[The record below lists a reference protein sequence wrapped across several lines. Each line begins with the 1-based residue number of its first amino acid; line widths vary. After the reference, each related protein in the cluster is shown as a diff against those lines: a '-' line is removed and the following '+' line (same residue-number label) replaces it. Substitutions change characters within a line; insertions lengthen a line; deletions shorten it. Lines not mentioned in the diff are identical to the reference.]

1 MRNKRSALFGRK
13 FLIGAS
19 AAAMMAPAGFAVAQ
33 DNAVDEI
40 VVTVER
46 REQSLQDYA
55 GTAAQLSGQDLKSL
69 GISDM
74 TDLDGAIPGLNIT
87 NNQGNVEVW
96 IRGVGSSN
104 NTELGD
110 PAAATHM
117 NGIYVPRPAGFGSA
131 FFDIE
136 RVEVNFGPQGTIRG
150 RQAMAGSV
158 DVIPFKPGLGIT
170 EAMIEATTGSDN
182 LQEVEGVINTPV
194 TENSALRF
202 AFFANEQDSLY
213 TNSSP
218 MPSTIDSGLDDG
230 RFNANL
236 SEAKKSEVARLSYY
250 IEPTDQLDVSFV
262 YDLIKDRGTG
272 YTGTNYIHAFAHG
285 QTADSIDDGRNVISA
300 YGRRPQTDTEHWGAK
315 IEVNYEAPW
324 FDIQLL
330 ASRRE
335 LENNFE
341 ATVPMTPYFDGVLD
355 TIGVN
360 ADTGAQDTP
369 LLEVYDNNSFFDMSS
384 ESDSTVGELR
394 FISNDDSKP
403 YSWTTGLFYFQEEQR
418 SFLGAVS
425 DRNAS
430 WETYNNQMS
439 EFNMFTD
446 AESYSAYADGTYEIN
461 DRSRASAGIRYTDE
475 TKERYGVNVNYRMAL
490 GGWDGSNIYNPNN
503 GTRIGSNGFA
513 FAKFNRSI
521 FNPDTNLDGSISQAE
536 QLASFQDGVAS
547 YGASDTVGN
556 TFSAG
561 ILEGGWN
568 EPLGADDTV
577 TLTAGQVVAPMDV
590 LPSGQT
596 AKAANT
602 QTDSSST
609 NIFVDDGSGGE
620 RYLFTAGTW
629 ESWYT
634 GWVDTNNN
642 GHHDSFEPGAVLG
655 GGEIVTRSVNN
666 ADGVVAN
673 TVAVYGGA
681 NPNYVGDDV
690 MAAIAAGTSS
700 VGMCVDT
707 QVDGGVGCLAAL
719 NADNVDANGV
729 IIGKAVPYPWHS
741 YAKFHD
747 PQVAMQSGKVEEDFT
762 DWRIRYEYD
771 LEQDW
776 KVYGVVATGHKAG
789 GFNDNLPAGTENLDI
804 DWSLAS
810 SPVEFN
816 ADTPAP
822 TFDTENVTYYELGSK
837 QQFDYGDIGVTLN
850 ASAFYYDY
858 DDMVVSSVMTVGSVL
873 STLNLSTDG
882 VSNLGNMVTF
892 SFNAADASI
901 IGLHIDG
908 GLDFANGYNLDGS
921 LVFLDSELD
930 PGRTIADGRYNVN
943 SSNENNLQRDIDG
956 HELPRTPDI
965 QAKVN
970 LSKSHFLEQ
979 GVFDWILSAG
989 YKGEYYSTIFNSK
1002 LYGATDSFTRERLNG
1017 TMGDFWTI
1025 DVGFGFEPAALPNVK
1040 VEGFISNLTD
1050 EHEGSVALIT
1060 QDTHTRFFNS
1070 PRNAGLRVRA
1080 KF

>member
-1 MRNKRSALFGRK
+1 MRNKRSASFGRK

-19 AAAMMAPAGFAVAQ
+19 AAAMMAPAGFALAQ
-33 DNAVDEI
+33 DSAVDEI

-69 GISDM
+69 GIADM

-202 AFFANEQDSLY
+202 AFFSNEQDSLY

-236 SEAKKSEVARLSYY
+236 SEAKKSEAARLSYY

-262 YDLIKDRGTG
+262 YDLIRDRGTG

-324 FDIQLL
+324 FDVQLL
-330 ASRRE
+330 ASQRE

-360 ADTGAQDTP
+360 ATTGNQDTP

-403 YSWTTGLFYFQEEQR
+403 YNWTTGLFYFQEEQR
-418 SFLGAVS
+418 TFLGAVS

-430 WETYNNQMS
+430 WETHNNQMS

-490 GGWDGSNIYNPNN
+490 GGWDGAQIYNPNN

-513 FAKFNRSI
+513 FNKFSRNI
-521 FNPDTNLDGSISQAE
+521 FNPDANLDGSISQDE
-536 QLASFQDGVAS
+536 QLASFRDGVAS
-547 YGASDTVGN
+547 YGASDTVDT

-561 ILEGGWN
+561 ILEGAWN
-568 EPLGADDTV
+568 EPF
-577 TLTAGQVVAPMDV
+577 TAGYAI
-590 LPSGQT
+590 T
-596 AKAANT
+596 
-602 QTDSSST
+602 
-609 NIFVDDGSGGE
+609 F
-620 RYLFTAGTW
+620 GTW

-634 GWVDTNNN
+634 GWVDANNN
-642 GHHDSFEPGAVLG
+642 GHHDSFEPGTLYGDGRTIASAPQNG
-655 GGEIVTRSVNN
+655 
-666 ADGVVAN
+666 ADMVDVFL
-673 TVAVYGGA
+673 Y
-681 NPNYVGDDV
+681 NPNVNYIGDTE
-690 MAAIAAGTSS
+690 MAAIAAGTSQA
-700 VGMCVDT
+700 GICVDT
-707 QVDGGVGCLAAL
+707 QVGGGVGCL
-719 NADNVDANGV
+719 DAMGSDTVVGNLTV
-729 IIGKAVPYPWHS
+729 GKRVPYKFHS

-776 KVYGVVATGHKAG
+776 KVYGVVSTGHKAG
-789 GFNDNLPAGTENLDI
+789 GFNDNLPEGTENLDI
-804 DWSLAS
+804 DWSAAS

-858 DDMVVSSVMTVGSVL
+858 NDMVVSSVMTVGSVL

-882 VSNLGNMVTF
+882 VGNLGNMVTF

-901 IGLHIDG
+901 MGLHIDG

-970 LSKSHFLEQ
+970 LSKSHSLEQ

-1060 QDTHTRFFNS
+1060 QDSHTRFFNS

>member
-1 MRNKRSALFGRK
+1 MRIKRSSSFGRK
-13 FLIGAS
+13 FLFGAS
-19 AAAMMAPAGFAVAQ
+19 AVAMMAPAGGVLAQ
-33 DNAVDEI
+33 DSAVDEI

-69 GISDM
+69 GITDM

-158 DVIPFKPGLGIT
+158 DVIPFKPGLGIS

-182 LQEVEGVINTPV
+182 LQEVEGVINAPV

-218 MPSTIDSGLDDG
+218 MPSTIDAGLDDG

-236 SEAKKSEVARLSYY
+236 SEAKKSEAGRLSYY
-250 IEPTDQLDVSFV
+250 IEPTDLLDVSFV
-262 YDLIKDRGTG
+262 YDLIRDRGTG

-285 QTADSIDDGRNVISA
+285 QTADSIDDGRNVLSA

-324 FDIQLL
+324 FDVQLL
-330 ASRRE
+330 ASQRE

-360 ADTGAQDTP
+360 ATTGNQDTP

-403 YSWTTGLFYFQEEQR
+403 YNWTTGLFYFQEEQR
-418 SFLGAVS
+418 TFLGAVS

-430 WETYNNQMS
+430 WELSNNQMS

-446 AESYSAYADGTYEIN
+446 SESYSVYADGTYEIN

-475 TKERYGVNVNYRMAL
+475 EKERYGVNVNYRMAL
-490 GGWDGSNIYNPNN
+490 GGWDGSQIYNPNN

-513 FAKFNRSI
+513 FNKFNRNI
-521 FNPDTNLDGSISQAE
+521 FNPDTNSDGSISQAE
-536 QLASFQDGVAS
+536 QLASFRDGVAS

-556 TFSAG
+556 TFAAG
-561 ILEGGWN
+561 ILEGAWN
-568 EPLGADDTV
+568 EPY
-577 TLTAGQVVAPMDV
+577 TAGYEI
-590 LPSGQT
+590 T
-596 AKAANT
+596 
-602 QTDSSST
+602 
-609 NIFVDDGSGGE
+609 F
-620 RYLFTAGTW
+620 GTW
-629 ESWYT
+629 ESWYP
-634 GWVDTNNN
+634 GWVDANNN
-642 GHHDSFEPGAVLG
+642 GHHDSFEPGTLYG
-655 GGEIVTRSVNN
+655 
-666 ADGVVAN
+666 DGR
-673 TVAVYGGA
+673 TVASATINGA
-681 NPNYVGDDV
+681 DMVDVFLFNPNANYVGDDV
-690 MAAIAAGTSS
+690 MAAILAGTSQA
-700 VGMCVDT
+700 GICVDT
-707 QVDGGVGCLAAL
+707 QAGGGVGCL
-719 NADNVDANGV
+719 NAMSGDTVVGSLTV
-729 IIGKAVPYPWHS
+729 GKQVPYAFHS

-776 KVYGVVATGHKAG
+776 KVYGVVSTGHKAG

-804 DWSLAS
+804 DWSVAS

-816 ADTPAP
+816 AATPAP
-822 TFDTENVTYYELGSK
+822 TYDTENVTYYELGSK
-837 QQFDYGDIGVTLN
+837 QQFDYGDVGVTLN

-901 IGLHIDG
+901 MGLHIDG

-921 LVFLDSELD
+921 VVFLDSELD

-943 SSNENNLQRDIDG
+943 STNENNLQRDIDG

-970 LSKSHFLEQ
+970 LSKSHSLEH

-1002 LYGATDSFTRERLNG
+1002 LYGATDNLTRERLNG

-1025 DVGFGFEPAALPNVK
+1025 DVGFGFEPAAFSNVK

-1060 QDTHTRFFNS
+1060 QDSHTRFFNS
-1070 PRNAGLRVRA
+1070 PRSAGLRVRA

>member
-1 MRNKRSALFGRK
+1 MRIKRSSSFGRK
-13 FLIGAS
+13 FLFGAS
-19 AAAMMAPAGFAVAQ
+19 AVAMMAPAGGVLAQ
-33 DNAVDEI
+33 DSAVDEI

-69 GISDM
+69 GITDM

-158 DVIPFKPGLGIT
+158 DVIPFKPGLGIS

-182 LQEVEGVINTPV
+182 LQEVEGVINAPV

-218 MPSTIDSGLDDG
+218 MPSTIDAGLDDG

-236 SEAKKSEVARLSYY
+236 SEAKKSEAARLSYY

-262 YDLIKDRGTG
+262 YDLIRDRGTG

-285 QTADSIDDGRNVISA
+285 QTADSIDDGRNVLSA

-324 FDIQLL
+324 FDVQLL
-330 ASRRE
+330 ASQRE

-360 ADTGAQDTP
+360 ATTGNQDTP

-403 YSWTTGLFYFQEEQR
+403 YNWTTGLFYFQEEQR
-418 SFLGAVS
+418 TFLGAVS

-430 WETYNNQMS
+430 WELSNNQMS

-446 AESYSAYADGTYEIN
+446 SESYSVYADGTYEIN

-475 TKERYGVNVNYRMAL
+475 EKERYGVNVNYRMAL
-490 GGWDGSNIYNPNN
+490 GGWDGSQIYNPNN

-513 FAKFNRSI
+513 FNKFNRNI
-521 FNPDTNLDGSISQAE
+521 FNPDTNSDGSISQAE
-536 QLASFQDGVAS
+536 QLASFRDGVAS

-556 TFSAG
+556 TFAAG
-561 ILEGGWN
+561 ILEGAWN
-568 EPLGADDTV
+568 EPY
-577 TLTAGQVVAPMDV
+577 TAGYEI
-590 LPSGQT
+590 T
-596 AKAANT
+596 
-602 QTDSSST
+602 
-609 NIFVDDGSGGE
+609 F
-620 RYLFTAGTW
+620 GTW
-629 ESWYT
+629 ESWYP
-634 GWVDTNNN
+634 GWVDADNN
-642 GHHDSFEPGAVLG
+642 GHHDYFEPGTLYG
-655 GGEIVTRSVNN
+655 
-666 ADGVVAN
+666 DGR
-673 TVAVYGGA
+673 TVASANINGA
-681 NPNYVGDDV
+681 DMVDVFLFNPNANYVGDDV
-690 MAAIAAGTSS
+690 MAAILAGTSQA
-700 VGMCVDT
+700 GICVDT
-707 QVDGGVGCLAAL
+707 QAGGGVGCL
-719 NADNVDANGV
+719 NAMSGDTVVGSLTV
-729 IIGKAVPYPWHS
+729 GKQVPYAFHS

-776 KVYGVVATGHKAG
+776 KVYGVVSTGHKAG

-804 DWSLAS
+804 DWSVAS

-816 ADTPAP
+816 AATPAP
-822 TFDTENVTYYELGSK
+822 TYDTENVTYYELGSK
-837 QQFDYGDIGVTLN
+837 QQFDYGDVGVTLN

-901 IGLHIDG
+901 MGLHIDG

-921 LVFLDSELD
+921 VVFLDSELD

-943 SSNENNLQRDIDG
+943 STNENNLQRDIDG

-970 LSKSHFLEQ
+970 LSKSHSLEH

-1002 LYGATDSFTRERLNG
+1002 LYGATDNLTRERLNG

-1025 DVGFGFEPAALPNVK
+1025 DVGFGFEPAAFSNVK

-1060 QDTHTRFFNS
+1060 QDSHTRFFNS
-1070 PRNAGLRVRA
+1070 PRSAGLRVRA

>member
-1 MRNKRSALFGRK
+1 
-13 FLIGAS
+13 
-19 AAAMMAPAGFAVAQ
+19 MMAPAGGVLAQ
-33 DNAVDEI
+33 DSAVDEI

-69 GISDM
+69 GITDM

-158 DVIPFKPGLGIT
+158 DVIPFKPGLGIS

-182 LQEVEGVINTPV
+182 LQEVEGVINAPV

-218 MPSTIDSGLDDG
+218 MPSTIDAGLDDG

-236 SEAKKSEVARLSYY
+236 SEAKKSEAGRLSYY
-250 IEPTDQLDVSFV
+250 IEPTDLLDVSFV
-262 YDLIKDRGTG
+262 YDLIRDRGTG

-285 QTADSIDDGRNVISA
+285 QTADSIDDGRNVLSA

-324 FDIQLL
+324 FDVQLL
-330 ASRRE
+330 ASQRE

-360 ADTGAQDTP
+360 ATTGNQDTP

-403 YSWTTGLFYFQEEQR
+403 YNWTTGLFYFQEEQR
-418 SFLGAVS
+418 TFLGAVS

-430 WETYNNQMS
+430 WELSNNQMS

-446 AESYSAYADGTYEIN
+446 SESYSVYADGTYEIN

-475 TKERYGVNVNYRMAL
+475 EKERYGVNVNYRMAL
-490 GGWDGSNIYNPNN
+490 GGWDGSQIYNPNN

-513 FAKFNRSI
+513 FNKFNRNI
-521 FNPDTNLDGSISQAE
+521 FNPDTNSDGSISQAE
-536 QLASFQDGVAS
+536 QLASFRDGVAS

-556 TFSAG
+556 TFAAG
-561 ILEGGWN
+561 ILEGAWN
-568 EPLGADDTV
+568 EPH
-577 TLTAGQVVAPMDV
+577 TAGYEI
-590 LPSGQT
+590 T
-596 AKAANT
+596 
-602 QTDSSST
+602 
-609 NIFVDDGSGGE
+609 F
-620 RYLFTAGTW
+620 GTW
-629 ESWYT
+629 ESWYP
-634 GWVDTNNN
+634 GWVDANNN
-642 GHHDSFEPGAVLG
+642 GHHDSFEPGTLYG
-655 GGEIVTRSVNN
+655 
-666 ADGVVAN
+666 DGR
-673 TVAVYGGA
+673 TVASATINGA
-681 NPNYVGDDV
+681 DMVDVFLFNPNANYVGDDV
-690 MAAIAAGTSS
+690 MAAILAGTSQA
-700 VGMCVDT
+700 GICVDT
-707 QVDGGVGCLAAL
+707 QAGGGVGCL
-719 NADNVDANGV
+719 NAMSGDTVVGSLTV
-729 IIGKAVPYPWHS
+729 GKQVPYAFHS

-776 KVYGVVATGHKAG
+776 KVYGVVSTGHKAG

-804 DWSLAS
+804 DWSVAS

-816 ADTPAP
+816 AATPAP
-822 TFDTENVTYYELGSK
+822 TYDTENVTYYELGSK
-837 QQFDYGDIGVTLN
+837 QQFDYGDVGVTLN

-901 IGLHIDG
+901 MGLHIDG

-921 LVFLDSELD
+921 VVFLDSELD

-943 SSNENNLQRDIDG
+943 STNENNLQRDIDG

-970 LSKSHFLEQ
+970 LSKSHSLEH

-1002 LYGATDSFTRERLNG
+1002 LYGATDNLTRERLNG

-1025 DVGFGFEPAALPNVK
+1025 DVGFGFEPAAFSNVK

-1060 QDTHTRFFNS
+1060 QDSHTRFFNS
-1070 PRNAGLRVRA
+1070 PRSAGLRVRA

>member
-1 MRNKRSALFGRK
+1 MRIKRSSSFGRK
-13 FLIGAS
+13 FLFGAS
-19 AAAMMAPAGFAVAQ
+19 AVAMMAPAGGVLAQ
-33 DNAVDEI
+33 DSAVDEI

-69 GISDM
+69 GITDM

-158 DVIPFKPGLGIT
+158 DVIPFKPGLGIS

-182 LQEVEGVINTPV
+182 LQEVEGVINAPV

-218 MPSTIDSGLDDG
+218 MPSTIDAGLDDG

-236 SEAKKSEVARLSYY
+236 SEAKKSEAARLSYY

-262 YDLIKDRGTG
+262 YDLIRDRGTG

-285 QTADSIDDGRNVISA
+285 QTADSIDDGRNVLSA

-324 FDIQLL
+324 FDVQLL
-330 ASRRE
+330 ASQRE

-360 ADTGAQDTP
+360 ATTGNQDTP

-403 YSWTTGLFYFQEEQR
+403 YNWTTGLFYFQEEQR
-418 SFLGAVS
+418 TFLGAVS

-430 WETYNNQMS
+430 WELSNNQMS

-446 AESYSAYADGTYEIN
+446 SESYSVYADGTYEIN

-475 TKERYGVNVNYRMAL
+475 EKERYGVNVNYRMAL
-490 GGWDGSNIYNPNN
+490 GGWDGSQIYNPNN

-513 FAKFNRSI
+513 FNKFNRNI
-521 FNPDTNLDGSISQAE
+521 FNPDTNSDGSISQAE
-536 QLASFQDGVAS
+536 QLASFRDGVAS

-556 TFSAG
+556 TFAAG
-561 ILEGGWN
+561 ILEGAWN
-568 EPLGADDTV
+568 EPH
-577 TLTAGQVVAPMDV
+577 TAGYEI
-590 LPSGQT
+590 T
-596 AKAANT
+596 
-602 QTDSSST
+602 
-609 NIFVDDGSGGE
+609 F
-620 RYLFTAGTW
+620 GTW
-629 ESWYT
+629 ESWYP
-634 GWVDTNNN
+634 GWVDANNN
-642 GHHDSFEPGAVLG
+642 GHHDSFEPGTLYG
-655 GGEIVTRSVNN
+655 
-666 ADGVVAN
+666 DGR
-673 TVAVYGGA
+673 TVASANINGA
-681 NPNYVGDDV
+681 DMVDVFLFNPNANYVGDDV
-690 MAAIAAGTSS
+690 MAAILAGTSQA
-700 VGMCVDT
+700 GICVDT
-707 QVDGGVGCLAAL
+707 QAGGGVGCL
-719 NADNVDANGV
+719 NAMSGDTVVGSLTV
-729 IIGKAVPYPWHS
+729 GKQVPYAFHS

-776 KVYGVVATGHKAG
+776 KVYGVVSTGHKAG

-804 DWSLAS
+804 DWSVAS

-816 ADTPAP
+816 AATPAP
-822 TFDTENVTYYELGSK
+822 TYDTENVTYYELGSK
-837 QQFDYGDIGVTLN
+837 QQFDYGDVGVTLN

-901 IGLHIDG
+901 MGLHIDG

-921 LVFLDSELD
+921 VVFLDSELD

-943 SSNENNLQRDIDG
+943 STNENNLQRDIDG

-970 LSKSHFLEQ
+970 LSKSHSLEH

-1002 LYGATDSFTRERLNG
+1002 LYGATDNLTRERLNG

-1025 DVGFGFEPAALPNVK
+1025 DVGFGFEPAAFSNVK

-1060 QDTHTRFFNS
+1060 QDSHTRFFNS
-1070 PRNAGLRVRA
+1070 PRSAGLRVRA

>member
-1 MRNKRSALFGRK
+1 MRNKRSASFGRK

-19 AAAMMAPAGFAVAQ
+19 AAAMMAPAGFALAQ
-33 DNAVDEI
+33 DSAVDEI

-69 GISDM
+69 GIADM

-218 MPSTIDSGLDDG
+218 MPSTIDPGLDDG
-230 RFNANL
+230 RFNGGL
-236 SEAKKSEVARLSYY
+236 SEAKKSEAARLSYY

-300 YGRRPQTDTEHWGAK
+300 YGRKPQTDTEHWGAK

-324 FDIQLL
+324 FDVQLL
-330 ASRRE
+330 ASQRE

-360 ADTGAQDTP
+360 ATTGNQDTP

-394 FISNDDSKP
+394 FISNDNSKP
-403 YSWTTGLFYFQEEQR
+403 YNWTTGLFYFQEEQR
-418 SFLGAVS
+418 TFLGAVS

-430 WETYNNQMS
+430 WETSNNQMS

-446 AESYSAYADGTYEIN
+446 AESYSVYADGTYEIN
-461 DRSRASAGIRYTDE
+461 DRSRATAGIRYTDE
-475 TKERYGVNVNYRMAL
+475 EKERYGVNVNYRMSL
-490 GGWDGSNIYNPNN
+490 GGWDGNNIWNPNN
-503 GTRIGSNGFA
+503 GTRIGSNGFE
-513 FAKFNRSI
+513 FSKFGRTI
-521 FNPDTNLDGSISQAE
+521 FNPNTDGVDGVSNAE
-536 QLASFQDGVAS
+536 YLASFRDGVAS
-547 YGASDTVGN
+547 YGITDTVDN
-556 TFSAG
+556 TYSAG
-561 ILEGGWN
+561 PLEGNWWVKN
-568 EPLGADDTV
+568 
-577 TLTAGQVVAPMDV
+577 
-590 LPSGQT
+590 
-596 AKAANT
+596 N
-602 QTDSSST
+602 
-609 NIFVDDGSGGE
+609 DDG
-620 RYLFTAGTW
+620 YVFTAYEGNG
-629 ESWYT
+629 WYT
-634 GWVDTNNN
+634 GWVDENNN
-642 GHHDSFEPGAVLG
+642 NHHDTFEPGTATNDGWIVYSALQND
-655 GGEIVTRSVNN
+655 GETSVNIHR
-666 ADGVVAN
+666 AA
-673 TVAVYGGA
+673 A
-681 NPNYVGDDV
+681 NPTYAGDEV
-690 MAAIAAGTSS
+690 FAAIAAGTSKA
-700 VGMCVDT
+700 GMCVDT
-707 QVDGGVGCLAAL
+707 QAGMPTCLDASP
-719 NADNVDANGV
+719 NATYSGDLLVAQP
-729 IIGKAVPYPWHS
+729 VPYQFHS
-741 YAKFHD
+741 YALFH
-747 PQVAMQSGKVEEDFT
+747 PFQGAMQSGKVEEDFT

-776 KVYGVVATGHKAG
+776 KVYGVVSTGHKAG
-789 GFNDNLPAGTENLDI
+789 GFNDNLPEGTENVDI
-804 DWSLAS
+804 DWSVAQAPS
-810 SPVEFN
+810 EFN

-822 TFDTENVTYYELGSK
+822 TYDTENVTYYELGSK
-837 QQFDYGDIGVTLN
+837 QQFDYGDVGVTLN

-858 DDMVVSSVMTVGSVL
+858 NDMVVSSVMTVGSVL

-892 SFNAADASI
+892 SFNASDASI
-901 IGLHIDG
+901 AGLSIDG

-921 LVFLDSELD
+921 VVFLDSELD
-930 PGRTIADGRYNVN
+930 PGRTITDGRYNVN
-943 SSNENNLQRDIDG
+943 SSNENSYQRDIDG

-970 LSKSHFLEQ
+970 LSKSHSLEQ

-1060 QDTHTRFFNS
+1060 QDSHTRFFNS

>member
-1 MRNKRSALFGRK
+1 MKNYGSQ
-13 FLIGAS
+13 AS
-19 AAAMMAPAGFAVAQ
+19 LRRGLLTGISSVAITFAATMMAPAGGALAQ
-33 DNAVDEI
+33 DSAVDEVI
-40 VVTVER
+40 VTVER

-69 GISDM
+69 GITDM

-170 EAMIEATTGSDN
+170 EAMIEATFGSDN
-182 LQEVEGVINTPV
+182 LQEIEGVINAPV
-194 TENSALRF
+194 TENSAVRF
-202 AFFANEQDSLY
+202 AFLAHEQDSLY

-218 MPSTIDSGLDDG
+218 MPSTIDSELDDS
-230 RFNANL
+230 RFFGGL
-236 SEAKKSEVARLSYY
+236 SEAKKSEAARLSYY
-250 IEPTDQLDVSFV
+250 IEPTDLLDISFV
-262 YDLIKDRGTG
+262 YDHIQDRGTG

-285 QTADSIDDGRNVISA
+285 QTADSIDDGRNVVSA
-300 YGRRPQTDTEHWGAK
+300 YGRRPQTDTSHWGAK

-324 FDIQLL
+324 FDVQLL
-330 ASRRE
+330 ASQRE

-341 ATVPMTPYFDGVLD
+341 ATVPMTPYFDGVLN

-360 ADTGAQDTP
+360 ASTGIQDTP
-369 LLEVYDNNSFFDMSS
+369 LIEVYDNNSFFDMSS

-394 FISNDDSKP
+394 FISNDNSKP
-403 YSWTTGLFYFQEEQR
+403 YNWTTGLFYFQEEQR
-418 SFLGAVS
+418 TFLGAVS

-446 AESYSAYADGTYEIN
+446 AESFSAYADGTYEIN

-475 TKERYGVNVNYRMAL
+475 TKERFGVNVNYRMAL
-490 GGWDGSNIYNPNN
+490 GGWDGNNIWNPNN
-503 GTRIGSNGFA
+503 GTRIGSNGFE
-513 FAKFNRSI
+513 FSKFGRTI
-521 FNPDTNLDGSISQAE
+521 FNPDTNGDGSISQQE
-536 QLASFQDGVAS
+536 QLASFQNGIAAFGVT
-547 YGASDTVGN
+547 DTVDD

-561 ILEGGWN
+561 ILEGAWN
-568 EPLGADDTV
+568 EP
-577 TLTAGQVVAPMDV
+577 
-590 LPSGQT
+590 
-596 AKAANT
+596 
-602 QTDSSST
+602 
-609 NIFVDDGSGGE
+609 
-620 RYLFTAGTW
+620 FTAGYEITFGTW
-629 ESWYT
+629 ETWYT
-634 GWVDTNNN
+634 GYVDANNN
-642 GHHDSFEPGAVLG
+642 GHHDSFEPGTLYGDGRTIASSPQNG
-655 GGEIVTRSVNN
+655 
-666 ADGVVAN
+666 ADMVDVFLYN
-673 TVAVYGGA
+673 A
-681 NPNYVGDDV
+681 NPNYVGDAE
-690 MAAIAAGTSS
+690 MAAILEGSS
-700 VGMCVDT
+700 MAGMCVDT
-707 QVDGGVGCLAAL
+707 QAGGGVGCL
-719 NADNVDANGV
+719 DAMSSDTVVGSLV
-729 IIGKAVPYPWHS
+729 VGKRVPYKYHS
-741 YAKFHD
+741 YVKFHD

-776 KVYGVVATGHKAG
+776 KLYGVVATGHKAG
-789 GFNDNLPAGTENLDI
+789 GFNDNLPEGTENLDI
-804 DWSLAS
+804 DWSVAS

-816 ADTPAP
+816 AATPAP
-822 TFDTENVTYYELGSK
+822 TYDTENVTYYEIGSK
-837 QQFDYGDIGVTLN
+837 QEFDYRDIGVTLN

-858 DDMVVSSVMTVGSVL
+858 EDMVVSSVMTVGSVL

-901 IGLHIDG
+901 MGLHLDG

-921 LVFLDSELD
+921 LVLLDSEMD

-943 SSNENNLQRDIDG
+943 SSNENNLQRDVDG

-965 QAKVN
+965 QLKLN
-970 LSKSHFLEQ
+970 LSKSHSLEQ

-1017 TMGDFWTI
+1017 TMGDFWTL

-1060 QDTHTRFFNS
+1060 QDSHTRFFNS
-1070 PRNAGLRVRA
+1070 PRTAGLRVRA